1 MTTFPNQVKAV
12 IFDMDGLLLDTER
25 IYVAA
30 ILGASRAVGFDMSEQ
45 FCHTMI
51 GVPGRECDAMIQE
64 HFGLTLPMTDYLT
77 RCSALIASGVD
88 AGIALKPGA
97 TELIDYLSQHRVPTA
112 IATSSGRQSATRHLQ
127 KSGLVQR
134 FDLVVTRDDVTHGKP
149 RPDLY
154 IKAAGDLG
162 IEPRHCLTLE
172 DSHNGIR
179 SAQAAGTMPIM
190 VPDIVPPSDEIR
202 DMCIAVVGSLH
213 EVRQLLRTRESS

>member
-64 HFGLTLPMTDYLT
+64 HFGPTFPMTDYLT

-88 AGIALKPGA
+88 AGIPLKPGA

-112 IATSSGRQSATRHLQ
+112 IATSSGRKSATRHLQ

>member
-64 HFGLTLPMTDYLT
+64 HFGPTFPMTDYLT

-88 AGIALKPGA
+88 AGIPLKPGA

-112 IATSSGRQSATRHLQ
+112 HCNVIGSEERDAPSS
-127 KSGLVQR
+127 
-134 FDLVVTRDDVTHGKP
+134 
-149 RPDLY
+149 
-154 IKAAGDLG
+154 
-162 IEPRHCLTLE
+162 
-172 DSHNGIR
+172 
-179 SAQAAGTMPIM
+179 
-190 VPDIVPPSDEIR
+190 EIR
-202 DMCIAVVGSLH
+202 FGST
-213 EVRQLLRTRESS
+213 V